1 MLNKAQHDQMMQGL
15 IGLRFSTKE
24 LIDTLKTISIA
35 SSDISSCPTILD
47 CNKSNIF
54 NDYCMIVSLG
64 TINTI
69 SMDYKIF
76 YLKTNQEGKILI
88 TDTEYISNIKD

>member
-1 MLNKAQHDQMMQGL
+1 MLNKAQHDQMIQAL
-15 IGLRFSTKE
+15 VGLRFTLYE

-35 SSDISSCPTILD
+35 SSDISASPVMHE

-54 NDYCMIVSLG
+54 DDYCIIVSLG

-69 SMDYKIF
+69 PMNYKIF
-76 YLKTNQEGKILI
+76 YLNTNQKDKILI
-88 TDTEYISNIKD
+88 TDTEYILGE

>member
-1 MLNKAQHDQMMQGL
+1 MLNKAQHDQMIQAL
-15 IGLRFSTKE
+15 AGLRFTLYE

-35 SSDISSCPTILD
+35 SSDISSYQTIFD

-54 NDYCMIVSLG
+54 DDYCMIVSLG

-69 SMDYKIF
+69 PMNYKIF
-76 YLKTNQEGKILI
+76 YLNTNQKDKILI
-88 TDTEYISNIKD
+88 TDTEYISGE

>member
-1 MLNKAQHDQMMQGL
+1 MLNKAQHDQMIQAL
-15 IGLRFSTKE
+15 VGLRFTTYE
-24 LIDTLKTISIA
+24 LLDTLKTISIA
-35 SSDISSCPTILD
+35 SSDISSSPTITD

-69 SMDYKIF
+69 PMNYKIF

-88 TDTEYISNIKD
+88 TDTEYITGK